1 MIKGSSVMIKG
12 TSVMIKGTS
21 ALIKGNSVL
30 IKGMYPNLNR
40 AETLHPLD
48 YIMPIA
54 ELVQ

>member
-1 MIKGSSVMIKG
+1 MIKG